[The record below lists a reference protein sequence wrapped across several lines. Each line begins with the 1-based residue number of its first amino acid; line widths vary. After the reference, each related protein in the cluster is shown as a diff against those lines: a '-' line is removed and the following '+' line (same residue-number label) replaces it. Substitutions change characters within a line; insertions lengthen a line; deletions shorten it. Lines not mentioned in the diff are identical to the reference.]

1 MMIHVSN
8 MTLTYPNKKGVF
20 DLSFDVKKGEVVGYL
35 GPNGSGKTTTI
46 RALLGFIKA
55 NSGEVIINGLNAFND
70 ASQIMK
76 VVGYLPGEISFLK
89 GLTVKQLLS
98 YTLKF
103 RNSHES
109 EKMEKLLHY
118 FQLNVNGD
126 VKTLSKGEKQKLAL
140 VIAFMNDAKLLILDE
155 PTSGLDPLMRN
166 KFIELVLEEKKAGKT
181 IFMSS
186 HLFDEIE
193 KTCDK
198 VLIIKKGRIVQESN
212 LKTLKSQERK
222 CFLIKTAEE
231 DKLKYL
237 GYPLGEKS
245 AFGVEVFVYGDQIDG
260 FLKAIS
266 TLKIISFEERK
277 QNLEEIFLNLYKE

>member
-1 MMIHVSN
+1 MIHVSN

-126 VKTLSKGEKQKLAL
+126 IKTLSKGEKQKLAL

>member
-1 MMIHVSN
+1 MIHVSN

>member
-1 MMIHVSN
+1 
-8 MTLTYPNKKGVF
+8 
-20 DLSFDVKKGEVVGYL
+20 
-35 GPNGSGKTTTI
+35 
-46 RALLGFIKA
+46 
-55 NSGEVIINGLNAFND
+55 
-70 ASQIMK
+70 
-76 VVGYLPGEISFLK
+76 
-89 GLTVKQLLS
+89 
-98 YTLKF
+98 
-103 RNSHES
+103 
-109 EKMEKLLHY
+109 
-118 FQLNVNGD
+118 
-126 VKTLSKGEKQKLAL
+126 AL

>member
-198 VLIIKKGRIVQESN
+198 VLI
-212 LKTLKSQERK
+212 
-222 CFLIKTAEE
+222 
-231 DKLKYL
+231 Y
-237 GYPLGEKS
+237 
-245 AFGVEVFVYGDQIDG
+245 
-260 FLKAIS
+260 
-266 TLKIISFEERK
+266 
-277 QNLEEIFLNLYKE
+277 

>member
-103 RNSHES
+103 RNRHES

-126 VKTLSKGEKQKLAL
+126 IKTLSKGEKQKLAL

-198 VLIIKKGRIVQESN
+198 VLIIKKGRIVQ
-212 LKTLKSQERK
+212 
-222 CFLIKTAEE
+222 
-231 DKLKYL
+231 
-237 GYPLGEKS
+237 
-245 AFGVEVFVYGDQIDG
+245 
-260 FLKAIS
+260 
-266 TLKIISFEERK
+266 
-277 QNLEEIFLNLYKE
+277 

>member
-76 VVGYLPGEISFLK
+76 MVGYLPGEISFLK

-126 VKTLSKGEKQKLAL
+126 IKTLSKGEKQKLAL

>member
-55 NSGEVIINGLNAFND
+55 NSGEVIINGLNTFND

>member
-126 VKTLSKGEKQKLAL
+126 IKTLSKGEKQKLAL

>member
-103 RNSHES
+103 RNRHES
-109 EKMEKLLHY
+109 KKMEKLLHY

-126 VKTLSKGEKQKLAL
+126 IKTLSKGEKQKLAL

-198 VLIIKKGRIVQESN
+198 VLIIKKGRIVQ
-212 LKTLKSQERK
+212 
-222 CFLIKTAEE
+222 
-231 DKLKYL
+231 
-237 GYPLGEKS
+237 
-245 AFGVEVFVYGDQIDG
+245 
-260 FLKAIS
+260 
-266 TLKIISFEERK
+266 
-277 QNLEEIFLNLYKE
+277 